1 MKNVRQCAIFPWKD
15 HFTQMWIKLA
25 FANPPFAENKQKKTY
40 GLQTLSEHFD
50 KSAQG
55 RQGTILNIW
64 VQKMFLE
71 AKLNEK
77 LQTFN
82 SLALLLSMTNGLCI

>member
-1 MKNVRQCAIFPWKD
+1 MAS
-15 HFTQMWIKLA
+15 KLLV
-25 FANPPFAENKQKKTY
+25 N
-40 GLQTLSEHFD
+40 TLT
-50 KSAQG
+50 SAQG
-55 RQGTILNIW
+55 RQATILNIW